1 MDRPSREDPRARR
14 KGLAGLMPVL
24 GEDRRDGLRDARVPA
39 RGRSGAGWSA
49 GCRGPQVPMLRPVAL
64 LPKPPREVTVV
75 FVIGGLPTVVGG
87 RLNWLG
93 DSWVRPVLPE

>member
-1 MDRPSREDPRARR
+1 MDRPGRDDPRAGR
-14 KGLAGLMPVL
+14 KGLAGPISVL
-24 GEDRRDGLRDARVPA
+24 GEDRRGDLCDARVPA
-39 RGRSGAGWSA
+39 PGGAGLRWCAGRRGR
-49 GCRGPQVPMLRPVAL
+49 QVPTLRPVAL

-75 FVIGGLPTVVGG
+75 FVIGGLPIVVGG